1 MGKYNGAVITTA
13 GTNVISQ
20 AISGTK
26 LEWTVMRSSSVA
38 IPDGTDIAALTSLT
52 GVEQTAVITYAS
64 VYGNST
70 IQVSAR
76 FSNTGVETAY
86 NLETIGIYGQL
97 AGGAETLI
105 AVMTAVTPDQMPVY
119 DADSPS
125 AFIYNSQITVQ
136 DAETVVMTVSD
147 TGAATVADLNRKL
160 DSDGGDLSDAVVD
173 TFTESTASY
182 PIPAVGDTMKV
193 IAGKIV
199 KFCADIVSA
208 VTTLGNDKLDKT
220 GDAQNATIGASTAS
234 TASYPIPAAG
244 DSFKVILGKI
254 IKFFGDIKAAYT
266 NVSVSGKKITFTTA
280 AGGTKEITTQ
290 DTTYSAGTALS
301 LSGTTFNHSNYAT
314 AGTAGQSTA
323 SSGRNTLAVP
333 YVTYNAQGHVTGGGT
348 HTHTISNMAGANA
361 NTAGQ
366 VGLVPAPAAGK
377 QGEFLRGDGSWAT
390 PANTWNALKAATAS
404 ANGTAG
410 YAPAPTSG
418 NYANRGFMYLCSD
431 ATWRYLP
438 LQNNLTTT
446 AEHYAL
452 DARQGKA
459 LNDKIAT
466 EKSNILARTHTNAT
480 LNTSVLNTGK
490 TNFVSYTKYTALNIV
505 QVTFDFYLKSGSN
518 TENSVYVASGLPA
531 PYDSNSG
538 VGVGRYDENGV
549 IGFATYNADRN
560 GRFLPWY
567 VGTPSHEVHCYGA
580 YVYFCS

>member
-13 GTNVISQ
+13 GANVISQ
-20 AISGTK
+20 AISGTE
-26 LEWTVMRSSSVA
+26 LTWTVMRSSSVA
-38 IPDGTDIAALTSLT
+38 IPEGTDIAALTSLT
-52 GVEQTAVITYAS
+52 GIEQTAAITDAS

-76 FSNTGVETAY
+76 FSNTGIETAY
-86 NLETIGIYGQL
+86 QVETIGIYGQL

-136 DAETVVMTVSD
+136 DAATVVMTVND
-147 TGAATVADLNRKL
+147 TGTATVADLNRKVDL
-160 DSDGGDLSDAVVD
+160 NGGDLSNTVVD
-173 TFTESTASY
+173 TFTASTAEY
-182 PIPAVGDTMKV
+182 PVPAASDSLKV
-193 IAGKIV
+193 ICGKIV
-199 KFCADIVSA
+199 KFCSDIVSA
-208 VTTLGNDKLDKT
+208 VTTLGSNKLDKT

-254 IKFFGDIKAAYT
+254 AKFFGDIKAAYT
-266 NVSVSGKKITFTTA
+266 SVSVTGKKITFTTA

-301 LSGTTFNHSNYAT
+301 LSGTTFNHANYAT

-323 SSGRNTLAVP
+323 SSGRNTIAIP

-377 QGEFLRGDGSWAT
+377 QGQFLRGDGTWAT
-390 PANTWNALKAATAS
+390 PTNTWNALKAATSS

-418 NYANRGFMYLCSD
+418 NYSNRALMFLRSD
-431 ATWRYLP
+431 ATWQFLP

-452 DARQGKA
+452 DARQGKT
-459 LNDKIAT
+459 LNEAINKRLTSSIDTSHVTTTSLNMLHIGGLKIIYGTKPVVQFKCTTAST
-466 EKSNILARTHTNAT
+466 TYTGWYYGTVTVDISAFGISGVHCCSAFIWGSTGFVITCTVASDTQLSFTILAPKSITVTE
-480 LNTSVLNTGK
+480 
-490 TNFVSYTKYTALNIV
+490 ALAI
-505 QVTFDFYLKSGSN
+505 
-518 TENSVYVASGLPA
+518 
-531 PYDSNSG
+531 
-538 VGVGRYDENGV
+538 
-549 IGFATYNADRN
+549 I
-560 GRFLPWY
+560 
-567 VGTPSHEVHCYGA
+567 A
-580 YVYFCS
+580 YCW